1 MENTLLGYAVELSK
15 SYFAI
20 VATLL
25 PIMNPPSGAALFL
38 SVTNGASA
46 KTRHV
51 LAKIIA
57 RNCFILMI
65 CFILLG
71 SFVLKFFGISQD
83 IVLIGGGLLVINM
96 GWGLLNADATAAT
109 PDQLNEP
116 QSPEHLIKKSFF
128 PLSFPLTVGPGVL
141 AASLTLSVSFSTSTH
156 GSFTAMI
163 PSFIGGLLAIIT
175 LAGIVRFCYGYAE
188 KLMSMLGETGTIVFL
203 RFCAFILLC
212 IGIQLVWNGIASAVT
227 NLYRTLDHSAVQITE
242 TSQRP
247 SNDFFE
253 YFTQRNTNPAHA
265 LPQTT
270 ETTTLHTEPVPLS
283 STIE

>member
-1 MENTLLGYAVELSK
+1 MENTLLGYAAELSK

-57 RNCFILMI
+57 RNCFFLMI
-65 CFILLG
+65 GFILLG

-96 GWGLLNADATAAT
+96 GWGLLNAEAT
-109 PDQLNEP
+109 PTTSDQLAEP

-141 AASLTLSVSFSTSTH
+141 AASLTLSVSFSNSAH
-156 GSFTAMI
+156 DSFTAII
-163 PSFIGGLLAIIT
+163 PNLIGGLLGAIT

-188 KLMSMLGETGTIVFL
+188 KMTSMLGETGTIVFL

-212 IGIQLVWNGIASAVT
+212 IGIQLVWNGIASAIT
-227 NLYRTLDHSAVQITE
+227 SLYHTLDAPVIQGIS
-242 TSQRP
+242 TSLSDLTDTFKVWTQKNP
-247 SNDFFE
+247 DFM
-253 YFTQRNTNPAHA
+253 
-265 LPQTT
+265 LSLLQTT
-270 ETTTLHTEPVPLS
+270 K
-283 STIE
+283 